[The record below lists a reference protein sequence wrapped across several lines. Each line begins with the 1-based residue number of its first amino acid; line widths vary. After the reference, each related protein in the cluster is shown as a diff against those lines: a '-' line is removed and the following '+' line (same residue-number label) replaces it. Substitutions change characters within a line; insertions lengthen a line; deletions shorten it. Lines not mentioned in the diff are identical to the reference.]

1 MAVLDRWSVAV
12 EAPFSVIDTDK
23 ALSFAATATSTS
35 PELIAIALIAVFGD
49 VLLLNTV
56 AYCATNVGPPAAV
69 DGLIDGLKDA
79 ESDGLNE
86 GDIEGDLEGDKE
98 AEGLT
103 DDDNDGDS
111 DALND
116 GLSEADIDGLI
127 DGDNEGDL
135 DGDNEADGETDA
147 ETDGEIEGLKD
158 GDNDADGLKLG
169 EIEALNDGLIDGDI
183 EDKFPA
189 LDPRPQRIISR
200 RPRQRCQYHRQTRML
215 PSIVLI
221 LKY

>member
-86 GDIEGDLEGDKE
+86 GDI
-98 AEGLT
+98 
-103 DDDNDGDS
+103 
-111 DALND
+111 
-116 GLSEADIDGLI
+116 
-127 DGDNEGDL
+127 EGDL

>member
-103 DDDNDGDS
+103 DEDS
-111 DALND
+111 D
-116 GLSEADIDGLI
+116 ADIDGLI